1 MSGYRHVVTPEKS
14 AAPPRKN
21 LVLSRLSKSTSPGG
35 RGCLPT
41 PTPTPPLVE
50 GASYEDAANAD
61 RLGAS
66 SARGR
71 ATREVQDAD
80 GASPDDAAKRVEG
93 VPDVDI
99 GRVRE
104 VPFRA
109 GAVRFRTR
117 GSDRTPRAPR
127 PPPRV
132 PRRLV
137 YETLS
142 PTTASASSDL
152 APGGVPACGRVTRF
166 ARGSAKAALDD
177 AID

>member
-1 MSGYRHVVTPEKS
+1 MVFGFAWPRTRSGSPSCVTS
-14 AAPPRKN
+14 AIASARVSDDSDPRR
-21 LVLSRLSKSTSPGG
+21 S
-35 RGCLPT
+35 
-41 PTPTPPLVE
+41 
-50 GASYEDAANAD
+50 ADAANAN

-93 VPDVDI
+93 VPELDI

-109 GAVRFRTR
+109 GAVRFRIR

-127 PPPRV
+127 LPPRV

>member
-1 MSGYRHVVTPEKS
+1 VVTPENS

-35 RGCLPT
+35 RGCEPT
-41 PTPTPPLVE
+41 ATPTPPLVE
-50 GASYEDAANAD
+50 GASDEDAANAVW
-61 RLGAS
+61 LGAS

-71 ATREVQDAD
+71 ATREGQDAA

-93 VPDVDI
+93 VPDDVDI

-109 GAVRFRTR
+109 GAVRFRIR
-117 GSDRTPRAPR
+117 LSDRTPRAPR